1 MVNGIPPIM
10 NGRIQRLTDRQ
21 KQCLR
26 LVSHGLEVKEIA
38 RELGIGPAA
47 VVERLRAARRMLDV
61 ESSRDAARLLAEHE
75 HPKTYT
81 RHVDTPQPVADL
93 SYTMPQSP
101 ASEDVAGSDE
111 PLRLQEVSGAFV
123 VLDPRRAAGS
133 RGWPWPWRS
142 KGERSNDL
150 TLSERLQA
158 SGALTI
164 AIALGAA
171 IILIAVM
178 QLMDFLIH
186 LSRHGG

>member
-1 MVNGIPPIM
+1 M

-26 LVSHGLEVKEIA
+26 LVSQGLEVKEIA
-38 RELGIGPAA
+38 RELEIGPAA
-47 VVERLRAARRMLDV
+47 VVERLRAARRALDV
-61 ESSRDAARLLAEHE
+61 ENSRDAARLLAEHE
-75 HPKTYT
+75 HSKAYM
-81 RHVDTPQPVADL
+81 RHVDTPQPVAHL
-93 SYTMPQSP
+93 SYKMPPSP
-101 ASEDVAGSDE
+101 ASEDVAGSGG
-111 PLRLQEVSGAFV
+111 PLRLQEVSAGFAA
-123 VLDPRRAAGS
+123 LDPRPAAAS
-133 RGWPWPWRS
+133 RDWPRPWRS

-150 TLSERLQA
+150 TLSERLLA

-171 IILIAVM
+171 IILIAVV